1 MAAVHFEV
9 YSFIEKFMHLSACGL
24 NANVNFIN
32 QDCRITVKLQ
42 ADIGTIQSLSNS
54 SDYRH
59 QNCTSLSRR
68 KQRKRRRQKSSLNLG
83 ASTNYEGVIENMDQP
98 AMNAVECEV
107 DSMKTKTIDQMI
119 THTENETVND
129 PLPATTS
136 HSTDDDQVSTDGGA
150 TFHSNSPV
158 KESTSEKSFS
168 MNEFYNYMENF
179 NSTLGVILEEKLPN
193 AVNGPT

>member
-32 QDCRITVKLQ
+32 QDGRITVNLQ
-42 ADIGTIQSLSNS
+42 ADIGTTQSLYNS
-54 SDYRH
+54 SDYRQ

-68 KQRKRRRQKSSLNLG
+68 KRRKRRRQKSALNPG
-83 ASTNYEGVIENMDQP
+83 ASTNYERVIENIDQP

-119 THTENETVND
+119 THTENEAVID
-129 PLPATTS
+129 PLLAITS
-136 HSTDDDQVSTDGGA
+136 HSTDDVQVSTDGA
-150 TFHSNSPV
+150 TFHSNSLV

-179 NSTLGVILEEKLPN
+179 NSTLGVILEEKLAN